1 MRILVFLTEGFL
13 NLLNNIVQF
22 VNWYNCYNI
31 IVHFFVNWFGRR
43 WNTHAPLKAGKHRTP
58 PLHDKSQ
65 YIQNKYKKTH
75 THTQTYIYI
84 YIYIIYTYT
93 QLLWLAMA
101 RPVLSGTC
109 PVKPLYGLGH
119 CAAAQFQGLLIAY
132 TYTKDSYSQ
141 IIIFESFQ
149 FSTDSQI
156 ICLGRDKIHYQ
167 ESSPTLDS
175 NYYWHTGKM
184 FSGRLADTNGVNSVL
199 CFD

>member
-1 MRILVFLTEGFL
+1 MYIFLLIDLVGGEIHMHPSKPENTEPRPSMT
-13 NLLNNIVQF
+13 NPNI
-22 VNWYNCYNI
+22 Y
-31 IVHFFVNWFGRR
+31 
-43 WNTHAPLKAGKHRTP
+43 K
-58 PLHDKSQ
+58 
-65 YIQNKYKKTH
+65 NKYKKHTH
-75 THTQTYIYI
+75 THIYIHIYIYIYIYIYTYIHIYIYTYIYI
-84 YIYIIYTYT
+84 YIYIHIHTHT
-93 QLLWLAMA
+93 QVLWLAMA